1 MKSYRDAGVDM
12 DKGDRFVDFIK
23 AIRSPAID
31 PGIGGFSAAIDVA
44 SLGMRHPVLLTTT
57 DGVGT
62 KILVAQRLGKLDTVG
77 IDLVAMCVNDLVVC
91 GARPVQFLDYIACGR
106 IQEDRLQA
114 LMKGIV
120 RGCELAGCR
129 LGGGETAEMPDVYG
143 PDEFDL
149 AGFAVGAVE
158 KDGSCRAWPTSGPA
172 TSSSASPRR
181 VSTPTA
187 CPWPA
192 RRCPRAS
199 GACCSSP
206 PGSTRPRCPRCAPRA
221 TCWPRPTSPAA
232 ACTATSRTR
241 WQRRPTAPRLAESAA
256 TSSRHRL
263 VGHPLQRPV
272 PARKALPRAPG
283 ACCSSPRESTRPR
296 WPRCAPR
303 ATCWPPP
310 TSRAAACTATSSGWC
325 RAGLTITF
333 SWDWPVP
340 EVFRRIQESGGVSD
354 AEMRAVFNL
363 GIGIALVT
371 HPDRVAALDAAA
383 RAAGFSLLRIGTLER
398 G

>member
-44 SLGMRHPVLLTTT
+44 SLGMRDPVLLTTT

-91 GARPVQFLDYIACGR
+91 GARPVQFLDYLACGR

-149 AGFAVGAVE
+149 AGFAVGAAE
-158 KDGSCRAWPTSGPA
+158 KDRLL
-172 TSSSASPRR
+172 
-181 VSTPTA
+181 
-187 CPWPA
+187 
-192 RRCPRAS
+192 
-199 GACCSSP
+199 
-206 PGSTRPRCPRCAPRA
+206 
-221 TCWPRPTSPAA
+221 
-232 ACTATSRTR
+232 
-241 WQRRPTAPRLAESAA
+241 PRLADIRAGDVLLGIA
-256 TSSRHRL
+256 SSGIHSNGFSL
-263 VGHPLQRPV
+263 
-272 PARKALPRAPG
+272 ARKALPEREWGLLLEPTRIYAPEMAALCG
-283 ACCSSPRESTRPR
+283 TGHVL
-296 WPRCAPR
+296 
-303 ATCWPPP
+303 
-310 TSRAAACTATSSGWC
+310 AAAHITGSGLYGNLE
-325 RAGLTITF
+325 RVVPDDLRIRFTF
-333 SWDWPVP
+333 DWPVP
-340 EVFRRIQESGGVSD
+340 EVFRRIQEAGGVAE

-363 GIGIALVT
+363 GIGIALVA
-371 HPDRVAALDAAA
+371 HPDRAAALDAAA
-383 RAAGFSLLRIGTLER
+383 RGGGFSLLRIGTLER

>member
-12 DKGDRFVDFIK
+12 DKGDRFVDYIK

-31 PGIGGFSAAIDVA
+31 PGIGGFSAAIDLEA
-44 SLGMRHPVLLTTT
+44 LGLRHPVLLTTT

-62 KILVAQRLGKLDTVG
+62 KILVARRLGRLDTVG

-114 LMKGIV
+114 IMKGIV

-158 KDGSCRAWPTSGPA
+158 KDGLL
-172 TSSSASPRR
+172 
-181 VSTPTA
+181 
-187 CPWPA
+187 
-192 RRCPRAS
+192 
-199 GACCSSP
+199 
-206 PGSTRPRCPRCAPRA
+206 
-221 TCWPRPTSPAA
+221 
-232 ACTATSRTR
+232 
-241 WQRRPTAPRLAESAA
+241 PRLADIRAGDVLLGIA
-256 TSSRHRL
+256 SSGIHSNGL
-263 VGHPLQRPV
+263 SL
-272 PARKALPRAPG
+272 ARTALPEREWGLLLEPTRIYAPEM
-283 ACCSSPRESTRPR
+283 AAL
-296 WPRCAPR
+296 CA
-303 ATCWPPP
+303 TGHVL
-310 TSRAAACTATSSGWC
+310 AAAHVTGSGLYGNLE
-325 RAGLTITF
+325 RVVPEGLRIDFTF
-333 SWDWPVP
+333 DWPVP

-363 GIGIALVT
+363 GIGIALVA
-371 HPDRVAALDAAA
+371 HPDRVDALEAAA
-383 RAAGFSLLRIGTLER
+383 RGAGFSLLRIGKLER

>member
-31 PGIGGFSAAIDVA
+31 PGIGGFSAAIDVH
-44 SLGMRHPVLLTTT
+44 SLGMRRPVLLTTT

-62 KILVAQRLGKLDTVG
+62 KILVARRLGRLDTVG

-106 IQEDRLQA
+106 IDEARLQA
-114 LMKGIV
+114 LMTGIV

-158 KDGSCRAWPTSGPA
+158 QDGLL
-172 TSSSASPRR
+172 
-181 VSTPTA
+181 
-187 CPWPA
+187 
-192 RRCPRAS
+192 
-199 GACCSSP
+199 
-206 PGSTRPRCPRCAPRA
+206 
-221 TCWPRPTSPAA
+221 
-232 ACTATSRTR
+232 
-241 WQRRPTAPRLAESAA
+241 PRLADIRAGDVLLGIA
-256 TSSRHRL
+256 SSGIHSNGL
-263 VGHPLQRPV
+263 SL
-272 PARKALPRAPG
+272 ARKALPEREWGLLLEPTRIYAPEM
-283 ACCSSPRESTRPR
+283 ATL
-296 WPRCAPR
+296 CA
-303 ATCWPPP
+303 TGHVL
-310 TSRAAACTATSSGWC
+310 AAAHVTGSGLYGNLE
-325 RAGLTITF
+325 RVVPEELRISFTF
-333 SWDWPVP
+333 DWPVP
-340 EVFRRIQESGGVSD
+340 EVFRRIQQAGGVSD

-363 GIGIALVT
+363 GIGIALVA
-371 HPDRVAALDAAA
+371 HPDRAHTLVAAA
-383 RAAGFSLLRIGTLER
+383 RGAGFSLLRIGTLER

>member
-1 MKSYRDAGVDM
+1 VKSYRDAGVDM

-31 PGIGGFSAAIDVA
+31 PGIGGFSAAIDIA
-44 SLGMRHPVLLTTT
+44 ALGMRRPVLLTTT

-77 IDLVAMCVNDLVVC
+77 IDLVATCVNDLVVC

-158 KDGSCRAWPTSGPA
+158 KDA
-172 TSSSASPRR
+172 
-181 VSTPTA
+181 
-187 CPWPA
+187 
-192 RRCPRAS
+192 
-199 GACCSSP
+199 
-206 PGSTRPRCPRCAPRA
+206 
-221 TCWPRPTSPAA
+221 
-232 ACTATSRTR
+232 
-241 WQRRPTAPRLAESAA
+241 QLPRLADIGAGDVVLGIASSGIHSNGLSLARTALPESAWSLLLEPTRIYAPEMAVLCA
-256 TSSRHRL
+256 T
-263 VGHPLQRPV
+263 GHVL
-272 PARKALPRAPG
+272 
-283 ACCSSPRESTRPR
+283 
-296 WPRCAPR
+296 
-303 ATCWPPP
+303 
-310 TSRAAACTATSSGWC
+310 AAAHVTGSGLHGNLE
-325 RAGLTITF
+325 RVVPDGLKPAFTF
-333 SWDWPVP
+333 DWPVP
-340 EVFRRIQESGGVSD
+340 EVFLRIQESGGVSD

-363 GIGIALVT
+363 GIGIALVA
-371 HPDRVAALDAAA
+371 HPDRASTLDAAA

>member
-12 DKGDRFVDFIK
+12 DKGDRFVEYIK

-158 KDGSCRAWPTSGPA
+158 KDRLL
-172 TSSSASPRR
+172 
-181 VSTPTA
+181 
-187 CPWPA
+187 
-192 RRCPRAS
+192 
-199 GACCSSP
+199 
-206 PGSTRPRCPRCAPRA
+206 
-221 TCWPRPTSPAA
+221 
-232 ACTATSRTR
+232 
-241 WQRRPTAPRLAESAA
+241 PRLADIRAGDVLLGIA
-256 TSSRHRL
+256 SSGIHSNGL
-263 VGHPLQRPV
+263 SL
-272 PARKALPRAPG
+272 ARKALPESEWGLLLEPTRIYAPEMS
-283 ACCSSPRESTRPR
+283 AL
-296 WPRCAPR
+296 CA
-303 ATCWPPP
+303 TGHVL
-310 TSRAAACTATSSGWC
+310 AAAHITGSGLHGNLE
-325 RAGLTITF
+325 RVVPEGLRIAF
-333 SWDWPVP
+333 SFDWPVP
-340 EVFRRIQESGGVSD
+340 AVFQRIQEAGGVSD

-363 GIGIALVT
+363 GIGIAIVA
-371 HPDRVAALDAAA
+371 HPERAGVLDAAA
-383 RAAGFSLLRIGTLER
+383 REAGFSLLCIGTLER